1 MPAKTPPT
9 SPVKTTPPPPAIRP
23 LRPKDYPVKA
33 SRVIVIDFEGY
44 KDQPPVFAGVW
55 EDGHFRVV
63 ILDER
68 FKALVKLG
76 HPFVKYQSIKRF
88 LCRMHRRALLH
99 QKYLVGYSEHE
110 STVFADCYG
119 DISEVYLNARMPLSR
134 WFTLNDRE
142 NRPNPFGLKDL
153 MKYFEYKAYKEYPHQ
168 GVTSVLT
175 QVLNLLINHEGDVQ
189 RLTPLAASRWKELL
203 DYNKQDVLGLMYVL
217 KRAKLLAS

>member
-9 SPVKTTPPPPAIRP
+9 SPVKTTPPPAIRP
-23 LRPKDYPVKA
+23 LKPTDYPVNA
-33 SRVIVIDFEGY
+33 SQVIVIDFEGY

-76 HPFVKYQSIKRF
+76 HPLVKYQSIKTF
-88 LCRMHRRALLH
+88 LLRMHRRALVH

-153 MKYFEYKAYKEYPHQ
+153 MKYFEYKAYKEYPHK
-168 GVTSVLT
+168 GVTTILS
-175 QVLNLLINHEGDVQ
+175 QVLKQLMKHEGDVQ
-189 RLTPLAASRWKELL
+189 RLTPPAASRWKELL
-203 DYNKQDVLGLMYVL
+203 DYNKQDVMGLMYVMN
-217 KRAKLLAS
+217 RAKLLAL

>member
-1 MPAKTPPT
+1 MPVRSTPTTPAKTTPT
-9 SPVKTTPPPPAIRP
+9 PPAIRP
-23 LRPKDYPVKA
+23 LKPSDYPVKA

-76 HPFVKYQSIKRF
+76 HPFVKYQSTKRF
-88 LCRMHRRALLH
+88 LQRMHRRALVH
-99 QKYLVGYSEHE
+99 NKYLVGYSEHE
-110 STVFADCYG
+110 ANVFAEYYG
-119 DISEVYLNARMPLSR
+119 DISEVYLNARKPLYR

-142 NRPNPFGLKDL
+142 NRPRPFGLKEL

-168 GVTSVLT
+168 GVTAVLT
-175 QVLNLLINHEGDVQ
+175 QVLNQLINHDGDVE

-203 DYNKQDVLGLMYVL
+203 DYNKQDVLGLMYVM
-217 KRAKLLAS
+217 KRAKLLAF